1 AVDSTVEL
9 ATASP
14 DTAPDPN
21 PSQTWLQHAKVVE
34 VLGSDSSHKSICLLL
49 DNGGI
54 KGVLVAN
61 KAPFPEAIDQLLG
74 IVPKMEVAELSAND
88 VYRNVR
94 IEIPPADN
102 ALSCSLIYPATEK
115 HINKYRKEEKFIVRE
130 TPEDYETITK
140 EWIEQSSLELDWVY
154 NFIDGRSEAERVIFK
169 DTDAR
174 NGFVLAPD
182 LKWNGEDV
190 ENLYLLAVVN
200 RRGIKSV
207 RDLTA
212 NDLPLLEN
220 VRDKG
225 LSAIRE
231 KYNVRPDQIRIYFH
245 YQPSFYHLHMHF
257 VILSYDAPATGIYQ
271 AIPLEDVIDHLKM
284 DSLFYKKATLSFLR
298 KKNDRLLEMY
308 RKAGRAQE

>member
-1 AVDSTVEL
+1 MAIDSE
-9 ATASP
+9 AIAASP
-14 DTAPDPN
+14 ETAPDLN
-21 PSQTWLQHAKVVE
+21 PSQIWLNNATVVE
-34 VLGSDSSHKSICLLL
+34 VLGADCSHKNICVLLEN
-49 DNGGI
+49 NGM
-54 KGVLVAN
+54 KGVLVAS
-61 KAPFPEAIDQLLG
+61 KSPFPEAVDQLLNL
-74 IVPKMEVAELSAND
+74 VPKMQVAELSVND

-94 IEIPPADN
+94 IEIPPVDN

-115 HINKYRKEEKFIVRE
+115 HINKYRKEEKYIVKE

-140 EWIEQSSLELDWVY
+140 EWIQQSSLELDWVY

-169 DTDAR
+169 DIDPQ

-182 LKWNGEDV
+182 LKWNGEDM

-212 NDLPLLEN
+212 NDIPLLEN

-225 LSAIRE
+225 LAAIRE
-231 KYNVRPDQIRIYFH
+231 KYNVRPDQMRVYFH
-245 YQPSFYHLHMHF
+245 YQPSFFHLHMHF
-257 VILSYDAPATGIYQ
+257 VILSYDAPASSVYQ
-271 AIPLEDVIDHLKM
+271 AILLDDVINNIQM
-284 DSLFYKKATLSFLR
+284 DSLYYKKATLSFLR